1 MSTSVASMKRLL
13 KRLLL
18 VFLLLVL
25 VGGGVGGYLLWT
37 WTRELPP
44 VQEMREKLKEGLS
57 QVTQVY
63 DVHGQLISQ
72 LFIERRIWVPLDEIP
87 VALRQAFIATEDNR
101 FYKHGAL
108 DVKGI
113 VRAAWTDLKAGRVV
127 QGGST
132 ITQQVAKLLFLTPDR
147 SIKRKVKEA
156 LLALRLEKL
165 LTKDEILEL
174 YLNLIYFGHG
184 AYGVE
189 VAAQTYF
196 GKHVRDLGLVE
207 CAALAA
213 IPKAPAF
220 YSPFKHPDRNQ
231 ARRNYVLKRMMEEGY
246 ITYQQYLQATQEELK
261 LIKGEAR
268 LVDKAPYFTEY
279 VRQYLIKKYG
289 ADEVYHKGLKVY
301 TTLDLTWQ
309 LAAQEALR
317 KGLRDLDKRE
327 NPYRGPLYRLGEGK
341 EPPTPP
347 KELVMGDI
355 YRGVVE
361 AVDAKMVK
369 VSLGDRKGV
378 IVYKDMSWAF
388 KGDLEGKTPK
398 DILQPGDVI
407 LVRYLGDNEDGT
419 LQLGLEQ
426 EPKADGA
433 LIAFDLATGGIRAM
447 VGGYDFDRSEFNRAV
462 QAMRQPGSA
471 FKPIIYTAAM
481 DTTFTPASIILDAPI
496 TYEMEA
502 PQEAARTHYWRPENY
517 SQRFYGP
524 TRLRVALA
532 HSRNVVTI
540 KLLQKLGVKT
550 AVKYARK
557 LGISSPLRPDLSLA
571 LGGSEVSLYE
581 LTRAYGVFPAG
592 GMLMEPVFITK
603 VEDNKG
609 EVLEENQASFTRV
622 LSPATSYVMTSL
634 LESVVQEG
642 TGWRAKALNRPCGGK
657 TGTTDE
663 YRSAWFLGFTTRT
676 VAGVYVGNDDHSPL
690 GKGETG
696 SRAAAPIW
704 VEFMKVATALDS
716 PEPFV
721 PPPSVVFE
729 RIDPKTG
736 LVAPPGDPGAFYEVF
751 REGTEPKKLAQKE
764 ETREELL
771 NQELMGLEPNQEQ

>member
-1 MSTSVASMKRLL
+1 MRRKVLRSV
-13 KRLLL
+13 L
-18 VFLLLVL
+18 VLFLVL
-25 VGGGVGGYLLWT
+25 VLGGGGLGGYLLWS
-37 WTRELPP
+37 WTRELPN
-44 VQEMREKLKEGLS
+44 VQEIRERIKEGLS

-63 DVHGQLISQ
+63 DIHGQVISQ
-72 LFIERRIWVPLDEIP
+72 LFVERRIWVPLEEIP
-87 VALRQAFIATEDNR
+87 LALRQAFIATEDNR

-108 DVKGI
+108 DIRGI
-113 VRAAWTDLKAGRVV
+113 IRAAWSDLKAGRVV

-132 ITQQVAKLLFLTPDR
+132 ITQQVAKLLFLTPNR

-156 LLALRLEKL
+156 LLAYRLEKIL
-165 LTKDEILEL
+165 SKDEILEL

-196 GKHVRDLGLVE
+196 GKHARDLGLVE

-213 IPKAPAF
+213 IPKAPAY
-220 YSPFKHPDRNQ
+220 YSPFRHPDRNR

-261 LIKGEAR
+261 LVKGR
-268 LVDKAPYFTEY
+268 SKLLDKAPYFTEY

-289 ADEVYHKGLKVY
+289 AEEVYHKGLQVY

-309 LAAQEALR
+309 KAAQEALR
-317 KGLRDLDKRE
+317 KGLLALDKRE
-327 NPYRGPLYRLGEGK
+327 NPYRGPLYHLEEGQ

-347 KELVMGDI
+347 KELVVGDI
-355 YRGVVE
+355 YKGVVE
-361 AVDAKMVK
+361 AVDARRVK
-369 VSLGDRKGV
+369 VSLGARLGIID
-378 IVYKDMSWAF
+378 YQDMAWAF
-388 KGDLEGKTPK
+388 KGDLKGKTPQ

-407 LVRYLGDNEDGT
+407 LVRYLGDNKDGT
-419 LQLGLEQ
+419 MRLGLEQ

-481 DTTFTPASIILDAPI
+481 DTAFTPATIILDAPI
-496 TYEMEA
+496 TYEMET
-502 PQEAARTHYWRPENY
+502 PQEAARAQYWRPENY

-550 AVKYARK
+550 AIKYARR

-581 LTRAYGVFPAG
+581 LTRAYAVFPTG
-592 GMLMEPVFITK
+592 GKLIQPYFIVK
-603 VEDNKG
+603 VLDNKG
-609 EVLEENQASFTRV
+609 NVLEENQASFQDV
-622 LSPATSYVMTSL
+622 LSPATAYIMTSM

-642 TGWRAKALNRPCGGK
+642 TGRLARALNRPCGGK
-657 TGTTDE
+657 TGTTND
-663 YRSAWFLGFTTRT
+663 YRSAWFLGFTTRV
-676 VAGVYVGNDDHSPL
+676 VAGVYVGNDDHTSL

-696 SRAAAPIW
+696 YKAAEPIW
-704 VEFMKVATALDS
+704 VDFMKVATALDP

-721 PPPSVVFE
+721 PPPTVVFE

-751 REGTEPKKLAQKE
+751 REGTEPTKVAQKE

-771 NQELMGLEPNQEQ
+771 NQELMGLEPEQGE

>member
-1 MSTSVASMKRLL
+1 MKRLFKGVL
-13 KRLLL
+13 IVSLLSI
-18 VFLLLVL
+18 L
-25 VGGGVGGYLLWT
+25 VGGSLGGYFLWS
-37 WTRELPP
+37 WTRELPD
-44 VQEMREKLKEGLS
+44 VQEIRERLKEGLS

-72 LFIERRIWVPLDEIP
+72 LFVERRIWVPLEDIP
-87 VALRQAFIATEDNR
+87 IALRQAFIATEDNR

-108 DVKGI
+108 DIRGI
-113 VRAAWTDLKAGRVV
+113 IRAAWTDLKAGRVV

-132 ITQQVAKLLFLTPDR
+132 ITQQVAKLLFLTPAR
-147 SIKRKVKEA
+147 SVKRKVKEA
-156 LLALRLEKL
+156 LLALRLEKI

-213 IPKAPAF
+213 IPKAPAL
-220 YSPFKHPDRNQ
+220 YSPLRHPDRNR

-246 ITYQQYLQATQEELK
+246 ITYQQYIQATQEKLK
-261 LIKGEAR
+261 LVKGEAR

-327 NPYRGPLYRLGEGK
+327 NPYRGPFYHLGGDK
-341 EPPTPP
+341 EAPAPP
-347 KELVMGDI
+347 KELVVGDI
-355 YRGVVE
+355 YKGVVE
-361 AVDAKMVK
+361 GVGPRKVE
-369 VSLGDRKGV
+369 VSLGSHKGV
-378 IVYKDMSWAF
+378 IAYKDMAWAF
-388 KGDLEGKTPK
+388 KGELKGKGPR

-407 LVRYLGDNEDGT
+407 LVQYLGDNKDGT
-419 LQLGLEQ
+419 LRLALEQ
-426 EPKADGA
+426 EPKVDGA

-447 VGGYDFDRSEFNRAV
+447 VGGYDFSRSEFNRAV

-502 PQEAARTHYWRPENY
+502 PQEAARTQYWRPENY

-550 AVKYARK
+550 AIKYARR

-581 LTRAYGVFPAG
+581 LTRAYAVFPTG
-592 GMLMEPVFITK
+592 GMLMEPIFITR
-603 VEDNKG
+603 VLDNKG
-609 EVLEENQASFTRV
+609 EVLEENEAAFKRV
-622 LSPATSYVMTSL
+622 LSPATSYIMTSL

-657 TGTTDE
+657 TGTTNE

-704 VEFMKVATALDS
+704 VEFMKVATALDP

-721 PPPSVVFE
+721 PPASVVFE

-736 LVAPPGDPGAFYEVF
+736 LVAPPGDPKAFYEVF
-751 REGTEPKKLAQKE
+751 REGTEPTKVAQKE

-771 NQELMGLEPNQEQ
+771 NQELMGLEPEQGE